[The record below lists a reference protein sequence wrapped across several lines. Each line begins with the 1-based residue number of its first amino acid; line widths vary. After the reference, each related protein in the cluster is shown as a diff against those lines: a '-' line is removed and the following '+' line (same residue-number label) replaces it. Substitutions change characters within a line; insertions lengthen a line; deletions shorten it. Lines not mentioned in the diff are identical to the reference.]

1 VGYGDV
7 APVTPVGRLV
17 ASATMLIGYSIIA
30 VPTGILT
37 AELGSAAARRRSG
50 DGGGPKPG
58 DGLANEKPRCPHCG
72 GPL

>member
-1 VGYGDV
+1 
-7 APVTPVGRLV
+7 
-17 ASATMLIGYSIIA
+17 MLIGYSIIA

-58 DGLANEKPRCPHCG
+58 DGLTNEKPRCPHCG